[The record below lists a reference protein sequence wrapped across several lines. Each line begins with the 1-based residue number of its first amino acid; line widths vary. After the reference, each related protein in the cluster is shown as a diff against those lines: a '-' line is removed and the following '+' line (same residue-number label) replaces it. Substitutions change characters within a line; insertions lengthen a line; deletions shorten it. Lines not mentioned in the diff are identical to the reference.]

1 MLNGLPLQNAL
12 RHAWQRHLF
21 ALAAIAL
28 AASLRVWPLQALGTS
43 LAWVTFYPAVMIVAI
58 MGGFSAGMLAMA
70 LACLT
75 VLFAWP
81 ALAPGPFISTA
92 ADWLGLLVFIFN
104 GTLMSAV
111 AHAMRSANARAQR
124 AQAQAEAANRAK
136 SVFLATMSH
145 ELRTPLNAI
154 LGFSDLMRNDPGLS
168 AAQHDRLD
176 IINRSGQHLLALIN
190 DVLDMA
196 KIEAGQ
202 FVLSVKPFDALA
214 MLTDAT
220 NLLRMRAQE
229 KGLQLHLELPP
240 AFPRFLSADEEKL
253 RQIVVNLASNAI
265 KYTQQ
270 GGVTLRAEVRAEPP
284 GTRLLIEV
292 EDSGIGIAR
301 EDLARIFEPFVQVGA
316 PATHKGSGLGLAIVR
331 EFASLMGGRIGVRSE
346 LGKGSVFTLN
356 VPVELAE
363 ADELQPLDAQ
373 RGRVTGLAPG
383 QPAYRL
389 LIVEDQVE
397 NQLLLRRLLEDAG
410 FTVALATNGAEG
422 VQMFQSFKPHFIWM
436 DRRMPVMD
444 GLEATRR
451 IRELEGG
458 KAVKIVAVSAS
469 VFSDQR
475 EETLAQGMDD
485 FIRKPYNASE
495 IFDCLARH
503 LGVRFI
509 HAETRAS
516 ASEQPLDAQAIARLD
531 PAFRQQLSAALVN
544 GDSQHLAGLMT
555 QVRQQDVTLADA
567 MQRHVDHFDYL
578 PVLQALDSAAPQD

>member
-1 MLNGLPLQNAL
+1 MLNGLPLLNAL
-12 RHAWQRHLF
+12 RHAWQRQLF

-58 MGGFSAGMLAMA
+58 MGGFSAGMLSMA
-70 LACLT
+70 LGSLT

-81 ALAPGPFISTA
+81 VLAPGPFISSR
-92 ADWLGLLVFIFN
+92 ADWLGLAVFIFN

-111 AHAMRSANARAQR
+111 AYAMRQANVRAQR

-154 LGFSDLMRNDPGLS
+154 LGFSELMRSDPGLS
-168 AAQHDRLD
+168 EAQHGKLD

-202 FVLSVKPFDALA
+202 FVLNVKPFDVLA
-214 MLTDAT
+214 MLNDAT
-220 NLLRMRAQE
+220 DMLRVRAQE
-229 KGLQLHLELPP
+229 KGLDLRLELPA
-240 AFPRFLSADEEKL
+240 AFPRFLNTDEDKL

-265 KYTQQ
+265 KYTHQ
-270 GGVTLRAEVRAEPP
+270 GSVTLRAAVRSQAQ
-284 GTRLLIEV
+284 GLRLHVEV
-292 EDSGIGIAR
+292 EDSGVGIAKQ
-301 EDLARIFEPFVQVGA
+301 DQARIFEPFVQVGA

-331 EFASLMGGRIGVRSE
+331 EFVHLMGGRVDVKSE
-346 LGKGSVFTLN
+346 LGKGSLFTLD
-356 VPVELAE
+356 VPVEP
-363 ADELQPLDAQ
+363 ADEASVLPPDAD
-373 RGRVTGLAPG
+373 RGRVIGLAPG

-475 EETLAQGMDD
+475 EETLAQGLDD
-485 FIRKPYNASE
+485 FIRKPYRASE

-509 HAETRAS
+509 HAEAQTPI
-516 ASEQPLDAQAIARLD
+516 SEQALSSATLAQLD
-531 PAFRQQLSAALVN
+531 PAFRQQLSDALVN
-544 GDSQHLAGLMT
+544 GDSQHIAGLMP
-555 QVRQQDVTLADA
+555 QIRQQDAALAEA
-567 MQRHVDHFDYL
+567 VQRHIDRFDYL
-578 PVLQALDSAAPQD
+578 PILHALESAAQQD